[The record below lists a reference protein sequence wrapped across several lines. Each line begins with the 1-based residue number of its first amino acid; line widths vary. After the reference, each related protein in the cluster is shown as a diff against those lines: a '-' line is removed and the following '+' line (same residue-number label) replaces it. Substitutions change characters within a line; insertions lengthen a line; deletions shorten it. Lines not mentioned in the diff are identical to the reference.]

1 MGTPKRQPAHRVGNL
16 SGILYRG
23 TAKRKNRVLPCL
35 CFFAVFPLHR
45 LQERMIDME
54 KKTPLYQT
62 HLDEGGKMVP
72 FAGYLLPVQYPTGVI
87 AEHMA
92 VRTACGLFDVSHMGE
107 IVFRGEGAL
116 ATLNHLLTNDFTNM
130 TIGRVRYSV
139 MCLPDGGTVDDL
151 VVCKFGEDCYLVVVN
166 AANREKDYAH
176 MAANLLPDTE
186 IEDISD
192 QVAQLALQGPNA
204 KEILAHLIDPELLP
218 QKYYTAVRE
227 VIVAGIPCMI
237 SRTGYTG
244 EFGYELYTAADDG
257 PKLWKLL
264 RQVGAEHGLIPC
276 GLGARDTL
284 RLEAAMPLYGHEMN
298 ETVTPLEAGLNFAV
312 KLQKPEF
319 IGRDALLAAGE
330 PKRVRVGLKA
340 TGRGI
345 LREEQT
351 VYLGDTVIGTTTSGT
366 FAPYLKQAIAM
377 ALVDADHTAPGTA
390 VEVDVRGRRVPAE
403 IVPLPFYK
411 RG

>member
-1 MGTPKRQPAHRVGNL
+1 
-16 SGILYRG
+16 
-23 TAKRKNRVLPCL
+23 
-35 CFFAVFPLHR
+35 
-45 LQERMIDME
+45 ME
-54 KKTPLYQT
+54 KTTPLYQT
-62 HLDEGGKMVP
+62 HLAEGGKMVP

-107 IVFRGEGAL
+107 VVFKGEGAL

-130 TIGRVRYSV
+130 AVGRVRYTT
-139 MCLPDGGTVDDL
+139 MCLPNGGTVDDL
-151 VVCKFGEDCYLVVVN
+151 VIYKFADDCYLAVVN

-176 MAANLLPDTE
+176 MAANLLADTE

-192 QVAQLALQGPNA
+192 GVAQLALQGPRA

-227 VIVAGIPCMI
+227 VIVSGVPCMI

-244 EFGYELYTAADDG
+244 EFGYELYTAADDA

-264 RQVGAEHGLIPC
+264 RQAGADEGLIPC

-284 RLEAAMPLYGHEMN
+284 RLEAAMPLYGHEMD
-298 ETVTPLEAGLNFAV
+298 ETVTPLEAGLAFAV
-312 KLQKPEF
+312 KMQKPEF
-319 IGRDALLAAGE
+319 IGKEALAAAGS
-330 PKRVRVGLKA
+330 PKRVRIGLKA

-345 LREEQT
+345 LREKQD
-351 VYLGDTVIGTTTSGT
+351 VYCNGEKIGQTTSGT
-366 FAPYLKQAIAM
+366 FAPCLKQAIAM
-377 ALVDADHTAPGTA
+377 AMVDAGHTAPGTP
-390 VEVDVRGRRVPAE
+390 VEVDVRGRRVAAE

-411 RG
+411 HG